1 MDIGYIVGVLILPI
15 VVVMVAIIMRLIN
28 RKRPLKP
35 KHYLVIA
42 GVYAVIIGINMLMP
56 IGEKVMIIVL
66 AAIILTAGYWV
77 DKKLSIE
84 QRL

>member
-35 KHYLVIA
+35 KHYFVI
-42 GVYAVIIGINMLMP
+42 GCVYAVIIGINMLMP

-66 AAIILTAGYWV
+66 AAIILTAG
-77 DKKLSIE
+77 
-84 QRL
+84 